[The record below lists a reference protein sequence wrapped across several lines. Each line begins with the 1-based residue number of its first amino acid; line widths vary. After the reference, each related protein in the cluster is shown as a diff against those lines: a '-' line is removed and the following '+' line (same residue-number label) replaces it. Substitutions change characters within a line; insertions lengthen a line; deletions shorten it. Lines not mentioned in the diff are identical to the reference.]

1 MKARTYSSRCSLPVW
16 HAMIA
21 CALLGASTATSPIL
35 AQTPAPPAASNE
47 AATAPAIEQG
57 REALNQ
63 SWFTPPWYDSERDS
77 VKRITVKPEWDFW
90 EGWDFSGWDLTQW
103 GLPDMS
109 LLEWLAWIV
118 VSLLLAAISY
128 VLVRAWLQRDANVTG
143 RSSASSAQEDEADEA
158 RVEAL
163 PFQVARRASDFLA
176 EADRYRRAG
185 NFREAIIYLFSHQ
198 LVSLDRR
205 QRIRLTKGKTNRQYL
220 RELSRQ
226 VALRSLVEETMVTFE
241 DVFFGDHPLDAA
253 GFERCWKRLGEFDQL
268 IEQEAA

>member
-1 MKARTYSSRCSLPVW
+1 M
-16 HAMIA
+16 A
-21 CALLGASTATSPIL
+21 CALLGALAGTSPL
-35 AQTPAPPAASNE
+35 RAQTPETQAEINE
-47 AATAPAIEQG
+47 AATSPAIERG

-63 SWFTPPWYDSERDS
+63 SWFTPPWYDSDRDS
-77 VKRITVKPEWDFW
+77 VKRIVVKPDWDFW
-90 EGWDFSGWDLTQW
+90 EGWDWSGWDLSQW

-118 VSLLLAAISY
+118 VSLLLAAIAY
-128 VLVRAWLQRDANVTG
+128 VLVRAWLQRDG
-143 RSSASSAQEDEADEA
+143 RIKGIASASSAVEDEADEA

-163 PFQVARRASDFLA
+163 PFQVARRAADFLS
-176 EADRYRRAG
+176 EADRCRRAG

-205 QRIRLTKGKTNRQYL
+205 QRIRLSKGKTNRQYL

-253 GFERCWKRLGEFDQL
+253 GFERCWARLGEFDQL
-268 IEQEAA
+268 IDQEAA